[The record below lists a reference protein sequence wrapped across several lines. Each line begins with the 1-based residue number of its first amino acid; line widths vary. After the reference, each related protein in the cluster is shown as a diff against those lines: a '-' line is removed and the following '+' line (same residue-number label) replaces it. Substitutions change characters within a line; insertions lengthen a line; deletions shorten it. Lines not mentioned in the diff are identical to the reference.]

1 MLLKIQNL
9 QNISP
14 RAVRQSEP
22 CHGRG
27 RSRYRRCHVIHVS
40 RSRGVGEGRAS
51 GYPRIAQVAGVWV
64 WVLWILELAANFRR
78 SLHNHGKAHL
88 EPSPGCLLVRSH
100 LTVFAL
106 AVMEYAVGISK

>member
-64 WVLWILELAANFRR
+64 
-78 SLHNHGKAHL
+78 
-88 EPSPGCLLVRSH
+88 
-100 LTVFAL
+100 
-106 AVMEYAVGISK
+106 VGMGTLDTRARNEFSA